1 MPRPPQEDKVICS
14 SCGFANYYTANF
26 CLECDAPISAHAV
39 NDAFDTIK
47 SQGWAYRK
55 SQETPK
61 LIVVIGNWL
70 IFSPMAICGAG
81 GLLFWLKLLMTG
93 PRGGGGDAVDGLLAY
108 VVFPVVLIGL
118 LYVSTT
124 ILYRTTTSYLAAQQ
138 RPVKPDDEDDD
149 FEDGGE
155 FDDDFDDE
163 DLDVDDEDE
172 DEDADRR

>member
-55 SQETPK
+55 SQESPK

-70 IFSPMAICGAG
+70 IFSPLAICGAI
-81 GLLFWLKLLMTG
+81 GLVFWL
-93 PRGGGGDAVDGLLAY
+93 RYVVFDRHGGDAVDGLLGY
-108 VVFPVVLIGL
+108 VVFPGVAAGC
-118 LYVSTT
+118 LYISTK
-124 ILYRTTTSYLAAQQ
+124 IIYRTTKSYLDAQQ
-138 RPVKPDDEDDD
+138 TGGLADDEDGN
-149 FEDGGE
+149 ESDGGE
-155 FDDDFDDE
+155 FEDDFDEE
-163 DLDVDDEDE
+163 DLDDDDETT
-172 DEDADRR
+172 DRR